1 MIIYEGFPLNVFS
14 ANPTML
20 IVLTGVKLSKVVPVL
35 HDSGDSWSFLMIGTV
50 KFSIYPG
57 FIF

>member
-35 HDSGDSWSFLMIGTV
+35 HDSLSSEGILGVF
-50 KFSIYPG
+50 
-57 FIF
+57 